1 MFQRSI
7 ILASTLALA
16 LVLPACGGGGGH
28 AAVVPTST
36 APTQT
41 GPGSLSGS
49 VGTLAYGASML
60 TGASQRG
67 AASLGTVHFQA
78 MVRLQNGAGL
88 ETYAK
93 SASDPTSGLYR
104 QFLSSSL
111 IGARYGATDADY
123 AAAATYFRG
132 FGLKVGGWPQK
143 LVLSVSGKQ
152 ADVERA
158 FGTTLVTYQGAKG
171 LLIGPKTTPQLPSTV
186 PVVAIGNLVK
196 DLSKAAQYRAMV
208 PAPRGQGNNLTGGY
222 TPEQIATAFDY
233 TSAYAA
239 GFTGAGVKLGIIGTG
254 PVDPNDLASY
264 KATFNWPNAILGRK
278 GAGALKVVPAS
289 SAAAANTTPVGT
301 GSPTATPP
309 PVTAP
314 CNGAL
319 PACNPEDA
327 EAQID
332 TEQALLAPDAET
344 DFYLAY
350 VPDECGSPTVSTCPP
365 NPATGYGY
373 AYIGL
378 SEADDSIEQA
388 IADNT
393 GGGAGPDILSLSFG
407 GSELG
412 EAFYFTDSKG
422 AYSATSF
429 GVLEYAALAAEGVA
443 TFVSSGDAG
452 AQGCA
457 RPAVTGAVNNQCVSW
472 PASSADVMSVGGVTT
487 PVDNAGRFIG
497 PITGWGFQT
506 DAGSSGSGGGLSAY
520 IPLPSWQTGPG
531 ITGSFRNQP
540 DISLNGDPVTSVST
554 IVNADFGFAGSG
566 GYGGTSVAAPEMAAM
581 WALVLSACKVTTSC
595 KGPAG
600 TYRLGNPGPV
610 LYKIYNNATQY
621 PATFYD
627 VTFGNNGVIPCRVNP
642 GQVGTCPNPV
652 PTPDPGFNAG
662 TGYDQMTGI
671 GVPFARHLIQ
681 TVVGV

>member
-1 MFQRSI
+1 MFRRS
-7 ILASTLALA
+7 ILASTVALA

-28 AAVVPTST
+28 SAAIPTTSG
-36 APTQT
+36 PTQT
-41 GPGSLSGS
+41 GLQGGS

-60 TGASQRG
+60 AGATQRG

-78 MVRLQNGAGL
+78 MVRLSNGPGL
-88 ETYAK
+88 EAYANM
-93 SASDPTSGLYR
+93 ASDPTSGVYR

-123 AAAATYFRG
+123 AAAATYFQS

-143 LVLSVSGKQ
+143 LSLSITGKQ

-158 FGTTLVTYQGAKG
+158 FGTTLVTYQGANG
-171 LLIGPKTTPQLPSTV
+171 LLIGPKSAPQLPASV

-208 PAPRGQGNNLTGGY
+208 PAPRGQGNNFAGGY
-222 TPEQIATAFDY
+222 TPEQVATAFDY

-254 PVDPNDLASY
+254 PVDPADLASY
-264 KATFNWPNAILGRK
+264 KATFNWPNALLGRN
-278 GAGALKVVPAS
+278 GAGVYKLVPAS
-289 SAAAANTTPVGT
+289 SAAAAKTTPVGT

-314 CNGAL
+314 CSGTL
-319 PACNPEDA
+319 PACNPEDG

-344 DFYLAY
+344 DLYLAY
-350 VPDECGSPTVSTCPP
+350 VPTECGSPTVTTCAPDP
-365 NPATGYGY
+365 NTGYGY

-378 SEADDSIEQA
+378 AEADDAIQQA

-393 GGGAGPDILSLSFG
+393 GGGAGPDILSLSYG
-407 GSELG
+407 GSEVG
-412 EAFYFTDSKG
+412 NAYYFTDNKG
-422 AYSATSF
+422 AYSASSF
-429 GVLEYAALAAEGVA
+429 GVVEFAALAAEGVA

-457 RPAVTGAVNNQCVSW
+457 RPAVAGSIHNQCVSW
-472 PASSADVMSVGGVTT
+472 PSSSADVMSVGGVTT
-487 PVDNAGRFIG
+487 PVDNSGRYIG

-506 DAGSSGSGGGLSAY
+506 NAGSSGTGGGLSAY
-520 IPLPSWQTGPG
+520 IPLPTWQTGPG

-540 DISLNGDPVTSVST
+540 DVSLNGDPITAVST
-554 IVNADFGFAGSG
+554 IVNSNYGFAGTG

-581 WALVLSACKVTTSC
+581 WALVLSACRVTTNC
-595 KGPAG
+595 KGPGG
-600 TYRLGNPGPV
+600 TYRFGNPGPV
-610 LYKIYNNATQY
+610 LYKIYNTPAQY
-621 PATFYD
+621 ANTFYD

-642 GQVGTCPNPV
+642 GQVGPCPAPV

-662 TGYDQMTGI
+662 VGYDQMTGI
-671 GVPFARHLIQ
+671 GVPFARHLIN
-681 TVVGV
+681 TLVGV